1 MKGVKKIDCAFCDKT
16 NLSKD
21 EIGINKKIIHRQV
34 ERFMCLTCLANYSEI
49 SEDDLIEMIER
60 FKQQGCALFG

>member
-1 MKGVKKIDCAFCDKT
+1 MNRRKQIDCAFCDKT

-21 EIGINKKIIHRQV
+21 EIGANKKFIHRKV
-34 ERFMCLTCLANYSEI
+34 ERMMCLTCLASYSEMTEEELEEI
-49 SEDDLIEMIER
+49 IER